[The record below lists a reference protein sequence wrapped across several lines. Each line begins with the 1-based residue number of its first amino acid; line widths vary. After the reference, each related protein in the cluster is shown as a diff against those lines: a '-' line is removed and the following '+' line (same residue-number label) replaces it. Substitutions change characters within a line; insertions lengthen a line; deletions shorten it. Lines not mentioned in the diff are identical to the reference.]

1 MMKNLRVFLFI
12 FSFCSTFIANS
23 QISVTAT
30 AGDLGPTAYTTISAA
45 FTAINAGTHQGD
57 ILISITGNTT
67 EAATPTALLKSS
79 SPSSY
84 SSVIIRPTGGN
95 WIINSAAAPTASR
108 GIIELN
114 GADNVTI
121 DGDDPDTPGSRNL
134 TIQSV
139 TATTIGI
146 ACVRLASNSTTGTD
160 GADNN
165 TIKNCIL
172 IGSRS
177 SSTSTTVNYGI
188 AFSNSTS
195 ITAGAYS
202 SVNTKV
208 ENNVITRCWHGVYVN
223 GESTTYPNTGTQ
235 ILRNIIGTPES
246 GVFDDATTVGFRGIY
261 LDYTAISGTGALI
274 QGNDIRVG
282 VTTTGY
288 TNTVAGI
295 EVQTGN
301 FGITIDK
308 NNIHDVNQPQTGG
321 YGAHGIYVTGST
333 NNTSS
338 TISNN
343 FIRDCKMVVYQTSA
357 TSSFIPCGLFF
368 TAGATNVNFIN
379 NTVVMNNQLG
389 TGTNFS
395 SFCVNSSVNGV
406 TFSKFNNNILVNN
419 ATSTSAYC
427 FYVSNTASI
436 SSANVNNNNYY
447 SSGGNIGYYSG
458 SARTTLSN
466 WQSATT
472 KDNLSFNSN
481 PSFVN
486 TTDLHLNY
494 GPLASLFESTG
505 APVGTTNV
513 TSDFDGDTRPGPSGS
528 VNGGGTNPDIGA
540 DEFDGGP
547 PVSMMYFSSTVDQI
561 TGSAYAGGINQAI
574 IRINVVTSGTVI
586 PLNLTSLTVNANGTT
601 NIADINAASAKVY
614 YTGASTTFSTSTLF
628 GSAMPTIADFT
639 VTGTQ
644 LLTEGNNYFWL
655 AYDIAPGAS
664 TGNTID
670 GECNSI
676 TLGGTFSPT
685 VTAPTGNKT
694 IVGPLN
700 GTYLVGTGQTSPNFT
715 TLTEAI
721 NDLNGRGVSGPV
733 IFNLM
738 DANYAG
744 SEVFPLTI
752 NQVTGASTTNTVTFK
767 PMTTSTISG
776 SVASAALI
784 KLNGADY
791 ITFDGSNSGGNDR
804 SFTIVNSSTTAPT
817 VISVVSLGTGLG
829 GINNTIKNC
838 NLSTGVAASLG
849 YGISI
854 GGNTPGTAGD
864 DNDYTTIQNNS
875 ISIAPIGIYAT
886 ASATGVNDN
895 LNIIGNT
902 VTYNGA
908 LASIGI
914 QVGQAVNCSISQNT
928 IDEQTSASQSP
939 TAISLET
946 GFLNSS
952 VTRNNITKAMT
963 TATGGYGGR
972 GITVGT
978 GSASSNLTIANNF
991 ISGINGS
998 NWTGFSNSSSMGI
1011 GIGMI
1016 GSSSTITTVAGGI
1029 NIYHNSVN
1037 LYGDY
1042 QGTSTTTNKITA
1054 ALYVGTGA
1062 TSLDVKNNIF
1072 ANSLNNPNAVA
1083 SAYAIYSAAANTA
1096 FTSIDFN
1103 DYFVSGAQGVLG
1115 FIGSNRTDLA
1125 GIIAGFG
1132 QNSSSTNSD
1141 PKFISNSDLHIN
1153 TSLATIVEGKGTPLA
1168 SVTADIDNDIRNPL
1182 TPDLGADE
1190 GSFIELLANDVQ
1202 ATAFIEP
1209 INGGSKP
1216 IGVAFTPM
1224 ASFTNNGTNTQTD
1237 IPVRYRVL
1245 NASMV
1250 EIYNETGT
1258 IASLVSGASFT
1269 LTFPSLTLATGGT
1282 YTIFAKAELVGD
1294 ELTSNDEITGTL
1306 IGDSPL
1312 CGTYAVGSS
1321 QPVGFQNLTQA
1332 FSKINAL
1339 GVSCA
1344 VVFELQSDYTS
1355 VGETLPLTLTNIP
1368 GISALN
1374 TFTLKPALG
1383 VNSTI
1388 TGSINS
1394 NVIIRVLSDYVT
1406 IDGSNNNTTS
1416 RNLNLINTGGTGP
1429 SVVLIGSIGTS
1440 PRINVILK
1448 NCNITNG
1455 LNTSTAVAVT
1465 DATVLGNDGYF
1476 NDITIQNNVI
1486 KNAYIG
1492 IYTRAAVSSGNGSGL
1507 NINNNDL
1514 TSSGVDA
1521 IRFTGIYLQG
1531 VDGGSVTNNLIGNF
1545 DTTSD
1550 EDDNGILLATGA
1562 KNISVLSNKI
1572 SNLGY
1577 TGINGYGAHGILVS
1591 SGVLAANI
1599 LVANNMISNMYGDG
1613 WSYTAVAADN
1623 PIGIALT
1630 STQDGISIYN
1640 NSINLSGNTLNQSGA
1655 MSMGILL
1662 NTGSV
1667 ADVRNN
1673 IIINNLGLTGA
1684 IGYGSVGIYAA
1695 TANTQFID
1703 INYNNYICT
1712 PTGSGV
1718 KFTGQIAATGST
1730 DLTAWQT
1737 ATGKDANSVS
1747 ILPVFTSPTDLHLIP
1762 ASNLTLDNLGTP
1774 IASVTVDIDNDVR
1787 SLTTPDLGCD
1797 EFSLVVGCTG
1807 QPNAG
1812 SITPN
1817 TATLCSGSTH
1827 MMAAT
1832 GLSTGSGISYQW
1844 KSGPSGGPYAN
1855 VSGGIG
1861 ATTDTYTT
1869 SSLDAGNYYYIL
1881 ETLCSNSGQTN
1892 TTNEVAV
1899 GVTGDEVMN
1908 ENNDGTGSLRKAIE
1922 CTAAGDTVFISSGS
1936 VNLINLLSQLN
1947 VDKPLLILDDN
1958 GSPVMLKFDFGGVG
1972 LMNETNGAFKVG
1984 TMGNVTL
1991 DNIHIK
1997 HVGNDATHPIV
2008 KNEGILTLKNSK
2020 ITGETGNIIPPV
2032 VQNATGATIN
2042 AEGTSEIKSE

>member
-12 FSFCSTFIANS
+12 FSLCSAFIANS

-30 AGDLGPTAYTTISAA
+30 AGDMGPTAYTTISAA

-57 ILISITGNTT
+57 ILISVTGNTT

-121 DGDDPDTPGSRNL
+121 DGDDPSTPGERNL

-139 TATTIGI
+139 TATTTGI
-146 ACVRLASNSTTGTD
+146 ACVRLSSNSTTGTD

-165 TIKNCIL
+165 TVKNCI
-172 IGSRS
+172 IVGSRS
-177 SSTSTTVNYGI
+177 SATSSTVNYGI
-188 AFSNSTS
+188 VLSNSTS
-195 ITAGAYS
+195 ISTGAYS
-202 SVNTKV
+202 SINTKV
-208 ENNVITRCWHGVYVN
+208 ENNVITRCWHGIYVN

-235 ILRNIIGTPES
+235 ILRNKIGTPEN
-246 GVFDDATTVGFRGIY
+246 GIFDDATTVGFRGIY
-261 LDYTAISGTGALI
+261 IDYSAVSGTGALI

-282 VTTTGY
+282 VSTTGY
-288 TNTVAGI
+288 SNTIAGI
-295 EVQTGN
+295 EVQTAN
-301 FGITIDK
+301 FGITIDR
-308 NNIHDVNQPQTGG
+308 NNIHDINQPSTGG
-321 YGAHGIYVTGST
+321 WGAHGIYVTGSA

-338 TISNN
+338 TITNN

-357 TSSFIPCGLFF
+357 TSTFIPCGLFF

-379 NTVVMNNQLG
+379 NTVVMNTQLG
-389 TGTNFS
+389 SGTNFS
-395 SFCVNSSVNGV
+395 SFCVNSSVSGV

-427 FYVSNTASI
+427 FYVNNTASI

-447 SSGGNIGYYSG
+447 SSGGNIGYYNG
-458 SARTTLSN
+458 SARTSLTN

-481 PSFVN
+481 PSFV
-486 TTDLHLNY
+486 TSTDLHLNY
-494 GPLASLFESTG
+494 GSLTSLFESTG

-513 TSDFDGDTRPGPSGS
+513 TSDFDGDTRPGPTGS
-528 VNGGGTNPDIGA
+528 INGGGTNPDMGA
-540 DEFDGGP
+540 DEFDGVP
-547 PVSMMYFSSTVDQI
+547 PVSMMYISSTVDQL
-561 TGSAYAGGINQAI
+561 TGSAYAGGINQPI
-574 IRINVVTSGTVI
+574 IRINVVTSGPII
-586 PLNLTSLTVNANGTT
+586 PLNLTSITVNANGTT
-601 NIADINAASAKVY
+601 DIADINSATAKVY
-614 YTGASTTFSTSTLF
+614 YTGPSTTFSTATLF
-628 GSAMPTIADFT
+628 GSGTPTIADFA
-639 VTGTQ
+639 VTGSQ
-644 LLTEGNNYFWL
+644 LLAEGNNYFWL
-655 AYDIAPGAS
+655 AYDVAPGAS
-664 TGNTID
+664 TGNNID
-670 GECNSI
+670 GECNSV
-676 TLGGTFSPT
+676 TLGGTFTPT

-694 IVGPLN
+694 ILGPLN
-700 GTYLVGTGQTSPNFT
+700 GTYLVGTGQTSPNFA

-733 IFNLM
+733 IFNQL
-738 DANYAG
+738 DANYSG

-752 NQVTGASTTNTVTFK
+752 NQVAGATATNTVTFK

-776 SVASAALI
+776 SVASGALI

-791 ITFDGSNSGGNDR
+791 VTFDGSNSGGADR
-804 SFTIVNSSTTAPT
+804 SLTIVNSSITAPT
-817 VISVVSLGTGLG
+817 VISVASLGTGLG
-829 GINNTIKNC
+829 SNNNTIKNC

-864 DNDYTTIQNNS
+864 DNDNTTIQNNS

-914 QVGQAVNCSISQNT
+914 QVGQANNCLISQNT
-928 IDEQTSASQSP
+928 VDEQTSASQSP

-952 VTRNNITKAMT
+952 VTRNNITHALT

-1016 GSSSTITTVAGGI
+1016 GNSSTITTISGGI

-1042 QGTSTTTNKITA
+1042 QGTSTTTNKITT
-1054 ALYVGTGA
+1054 ALYVGSGA
-1062 TSLDVKNNIF
+1062 TALDVKNNIF
-1072 ANSLNNPNAVA
+1072 ANSINNPNAVA
-1083 SAYAIYSAAANTA
+1083 AAYAIYSAAANTA
-1096 FTSIDFN
+1096 FTAIDYN
-1103 DYFVSGAQGVLG
+1103 DYYVSGAQGVLG

-1153 TSLATIVEGKGTPLA
+1153 TSLTTIVEGKGTPLA
-1168 SVTADIDNDIRNPL
+1168 SVTTDIDNETRNAL

-1190 GSFIELLANDVQ
+1190 GNFIAILGNDVQ
-1202 ATAFIEP
+1202 ATAFDDP

-1216 IGVAFTPM
+1216 TGIAFTPM
-1224 ASFTNNGTNTQTD
+1224 ASFTNNGTNTQTN

-1245 NASMV
+1245 NSSMV
-1250 EIYNETGT
+1250 EIYNEIGT

-1269 LTFPSLTLATGGT
+1269 HTFPPLTLTTGGT

-1306 IGDSPL
+1306 IGDVPL

-1355 VGETLPLTLTNIP
+1355 VGETLPLTLSNIP
-1368 GISALN
+1368 GISSAN
-1374 TFTLKPALG
+1374 TFTLKPASG

-1388 TGSINS
+1388 SGSINS
-1394 NVIIRVLSDYVT
+1394 NVIIKVLSDYVT

-1416 RNLNLINTGGTGP
+1416 RNLNITNTGTTGP
-1429 SVVLIGSIGTS
+1429 SVVLIGSIGTA
-1440 PRINVILK
+1440 PRINVTLK

-1476 NDITIQNNVI
+1476 NNITVQNNNI
-1486 KNAYIG
+1486 KKAYIG
-1492 IYTRAAVSSGNGSGL
+1492 IYSRAAVSSGNGSGL

-1514 TSSGVDA
+1514 TTSGSDA

-1531 VDGGSVTNNLIGNF
+1531 VDGGSVSNNLIGNF

-1550 EDDNGILLATGA
+1550 EDDNGIYLATGV

-1577 TGINGYGAHGILVS
+1577 TGINGYGAHGILVA
-1591 SGVLAANI
+1591 SGVLSANI
-1599 LVANNMISNMYGDG
+1599 LVANNMISNMFGDG

-1630 STQDGISIYN
+1630 STQDGISIYHN
-1640 NSINLSGNTLNQSGA
+1640 TISLSGNTLNQTGA

-1667 ADVRNN
+1667 ADIRNN
-1673 IIINNLGLTGA
+1673 IIVNNLGLTGA

-1695 TANTQFID
+1695 TANTQFTD
-1703 INYNNYICT
+1703 INYNNYVCN
-1712 PTGSGV
+1712 PTGSGL
-1718 KFTGQIAATGST
+1718 KYTGQILTTGST
-1730 DLTAWQT
+1730 LLSDWQT
-1737 ATGKDANSVS
+1737 ATTKDANSVS
-1747 ILPVFTSPTDLHLIP
+1747 INPVFTSATDLHLIP
-1762 ASNLTLDNLGTP
+1762 ESNITLNNLGTP
-1774 IASVTVDIDNDVR
+1774 VALVTTDFDNETR
-1787 SLTTPDLGCD
+1787 NLTTPDIGCD
-1797 EFSLVVGCTG
+1797 EYTPIVCVG

-1812 SITPN
+1812 TVSPATISICN
-1817 TATLCSGSTH
+1817 GLATIIS
-1827 MMAAT
+1827 AT
-1832 GLSTGSGISYQW
+1832 GISSGSGISYQW
-1844 KSGPSGGPYAN
+1844 KSGPSGGPYTN
-1855 VSGGIG
+1855 VSGGTG
-1861 ATTDTYTT
+1861 ATTSSYTT
-1869 SSLDAGNYYYIL
+1869 PSLETGNYYYVL

-1892 TTNEVAV
+1892 ITNEVAV
-1899 GVTGDEVMN
+1899 GVTGDEVTN
-1908 ENNDGTGSLRKAIE
+1908 ENNDGAGSLRKAIE
-1922 CTAAGDTVFISSGS
+1922 CTAAGDTVFVSSGS
-1936 VNLINLLSQLN
+1936 VNLINLLTQLN